1 MGFKTLTFYTFSNYL
16 NIFLSLVQGFFLL
29 KILSVE
35 EMGSFSQ
42 FKIILNY
49 LMLFNLGVLN
59 SLMILIPSSSEEQ
72 KNIYKNKIFTIN
84 FLIYII
90 VSLSILSFFLYKK
103 NQMILFLSP
112 AIFFYAIK
120 DFPSYFLKS
129 DGRFKR
135 YSLNLLSS
143 QTIFLFLIIILSI
156 RLKLI
161 GAYLSVI
168 IFSLVS
174 LLFGIFLIGGIKFD
188 FPLPVE
194 TIFFIKK
201 GFSIYFVGFLNQ
213 ILGNFERLFLS
224 FILIK
229 ERFAV
234 YATSV
239 FFLSFIQ
246 MLPSSIIQYF
256 LPDFVRNTKKYNQKR
271 ISLIFTSISVL
282 TFFFIIFSF
291 LFLKTITAIYFK
303 SYVDSVKIFG
313 ILSTTVFFDIFFYL
327 LYNKLL
333 SVEKLKIYIFIQ
345 IAGSLFLVLGI
356 ILYSVLVVGIDLVK
370 FSYFFVMLKGI
381 HFLLTLFFLK
391 IFFRRIKIDIVL
403 IAFLSILFFLVM
415 RIEIFTNRIILSS
428 FIVISFLF
436 LINFKKILLWLK
448 KNLN

>member
-49 LMLFNLGVLN
+49 LMLFNLGTLN
-59 SLMILIPSSSEEQ
+59 SFMILIPSSSDQQ
-72 KNIYKNKIFTIN
+72 KNVYKNKVFTVN
-84 FLIYII
+84 FFIYLI
-90 VSLSILSFFLYKK
+90 VSLSILSFFFYKK
-103 NQMILFLSP
+103 DQMILFLSP

-129 DGRFKR
+129 DGRFKK
-135 YSLNLLSS
+135 YSLNLLFS
-143 QTIFLFLIIILSI
+143 QTIFLFLIIILSL
-156 RLKLI
+156 RLKLV
-161 GAYLSVI
+161 GVYLSVI

-174 LLFGIFLIGGIKFD
+174 LFFGIFLIGGIKFD

-201 GFSIYFVGFLNQ
+201 GFNIYFVGFLNQ
-213 ILGNFERLFLS
+213 IFANFERLFLS

-246 MLPSSIIQYF
+246 MFPSSIVQYF
-256 LPDFVRNTKKYNQKR
+256 LPDFVRNAKKYNQRR
-271 ISLIFTSISVL
+271 ISLIFSSISVL

-291 LFLKTITAIYFK
+291 LFLKIITAIYFK
-303 SYVDSVKIFG
+303 NYVDSVKIFG

-333 SVEKLKIYIFIQ
+333 SIEKLKIYIFIQ
-345 IAGSLFLVLGI
+345 IVGSI
-356 ILYSVLVVGIDLVK
+356 MLVVGIIFYSILVVNIDLVK
-370 FSYFFVMLKGI
+370 FSYFFVMLKGL
-381 HFLLTLFFLK
+381 HFVFVLFFLNF
-391 IFFRRIKIDIVL
+391 FFRKIKVDTVLTSIV
-403 IAFLSILFFLVM
+403 SILFFLVM
-415 RIEIFTNRIILSS
+415 KIEMFTNRIILSA
-428 FIVISFLF
+428 FIVISLLF
-436 LINFKKILLWLK
+436 LINFKKILLWMK
-448 KNLN
+448 KILN